1 MALSKTSL
9 TRPLAER
16 RCLDGGCC
24 AKENPAL
31 LLQGGISM
39 AQSLSVKLLIVAVLL
54 SPLNAIAQSGGG
66 GGGGSAGRASAGAGG
81 TSAAT
86 GSPTAGS
93 VGGLAADPG
102 ASAGIK
108 GAGAAATNN
117 TGPDPNGVANA
128 ARGGNPATP
137 GTNAIDNAN
146 SSGSGDGDSANGT
159 VGNAAARGDGGTAAT
174 GPSSTGDTAVD
185 AQDRTGDKKIK
196 SIPKGCLPRR

>member
-24 AKENPAL
+24 AKENTAL

-66 GGGGSAGRASAGAGG
+66 GGGGSAGRASAGARG

-86 GSPTAGS
+86 RSPTAGS
-93 VGGLAADPG
+93 VGGLSTPPG
-102 ASAGIK
+102 APGGHQGGRR
-108 GAGAAATNN
+108 GA
-117 TGPDPNGVANA
+117 
-128 ARGGNPATP
+128 RY
-137 GTNAIDNAN
+137 
-146 SSGSGDGDSANGT
+146 
-159 VGNAAARGDGGTAAT
+159 
-174 GPSSTGDTAVD
+174 
-185 AQDRTGDKKIK
+185 
-196 SIPKGCLPRR
+196 